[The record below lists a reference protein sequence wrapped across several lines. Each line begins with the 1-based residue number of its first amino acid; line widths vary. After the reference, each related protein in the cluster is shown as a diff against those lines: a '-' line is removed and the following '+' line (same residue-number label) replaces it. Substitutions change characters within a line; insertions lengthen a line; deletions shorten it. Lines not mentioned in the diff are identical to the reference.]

1 MTNKGDFKQLWLT
14 ILTAFSQKIPRS
26 DFITWFKNTAILSQ
40 DGTSMVIGTPTVFN
54 RDMLVKNFQQSL
66 LETIQIILPEMQD
79 ISFVVEGFLH
89 DKDERV
95 LNLLTISPDPKKKN
109 PPQEITLVEGITSKI
124 LNPKYSLENFV
135 VGPDNQLAHAA
146 CMAVA
151 RKPGDGY
158 NPLFVYGGVGL
169 GKTHLLQGTGNEILR
184 RFPKK
189 IVVYATSEKFTNEV
203 IEAIRNRKGDKLREK
218 YRQVDVLIIDDVQFL
233 ANKEQTQIEFFHT
246 FNTLHEAHK
255 QIIISSDRPPQ
266 ELDLLEPRLRSR
278 FEWGMMV
285 DIGFPDFETRVAIL
299 QMKVQEKG
307 IFISNDV
314 LSFIASNVT
323 ASVRELEGVLNQAI
337 ALYELRHITPTVKSI
352 APMLKKLHTNSKIV
366 GMPDTA
372 SSDGV
377 RTVEDIV
384 RVVADYFKLL
394 PEDLTGDHRQSDI
407 VLARQ
412 IAMYVAKKYFKMTYQ
427 YIGTYFQNRIHTTVM
442 HAVEKIE
449 KEIETDKQLKRDI
462 NALLH
467 DMGVL

>member
-1 MTNKGDFKQLWLT
+1 MSQEDLKQLWFT
-14 ILTAFSQKIPRS
+14 ILTAFAQKIPRS
-26 DFITWFKNTAILSQ
+26 DFITWFKNTAILSRE
-40 DGTSMVIGTPTVFN
+40 GAAMVIGTPTVFN
-54 RDMLVKNFQQSL
+54 RDMLVKNFEQPL
-66 LETIQIILPEMQD
+66 LETVQTILPDIQD

-95 LNLLTISPDPKKKN
+95 LNLLLISPDPKKKN
-109 PPQEITLVEGITSKI
+109 PPQEITLIEGITSKI
-124 LNPKYSLENFV
+124 LNPKYKLENFV

-203 IEAIRNRKGDKLREK
+203 IDAIRNRRGDKLREK

-266 ELDLLEPRLRSR
+266 ELDFLEPRLRSR

-366 GMPDTA
+366 GMPDAA
-372 SSDGV
+372 SSDGI
-377 RTVEDIV
+377 RSIEDIV

-394 PEDLTGDHRQSDI
+394 PEDLMGDSRRADI

-412 IAMYVAKKYFKMTYQ
+412 IAMYIAKKYFKMTYQ

-449 KEIETDKQLKRDI
+449 KEMETDKQLKRDI

>member
-1 MTNKGDFKQLWLT
+1 MTTQKELKQYWLT
-14 ILTAFSQKIPRS
+14 ILTEISQKIPRS
-26 DFITWFKNTAILSQ
+26 DFITWFKNTAILQ
-40 DGTSMVIGTPTVFN
+40 MERNRLVIGTPTVFN
-54 RDMLVKNFQQSL
+54 RDMLVKNFQDKILSAV
-66 LETIQIILPEMQD
+66 QIVQPD
-79 ISFVVEGFLH
+79 ITNIVIEVHGYLH
-89 DKDERV
+89 DKDERII
-95 LNLLTISPDPKKKN
+95 NLLSISPDPKKKS
-109 PPQEITLVEGITSKI
+109 PPQEITLVEGITSKV
-124 LNPKYSLENFV
+124 LNPKYTLENFV

-151 RKPGDGY
+151 RKPGEAY

-169 GKTHLLQGTGNEILR
+169 GKTHLLQGIGNEILK

-246 FNTLHEAHK
+246 FNTLYEAHK
-255 QIIISSDRPPQ
+255 QIVVSSDRPPK

-299 QMKVQEKG
+299 QMKTQERE
-307 IFISNDV
+307 IFISNEV
-314 LSFIASNVT
+314 LQFIAANVT
-323 ASVRELEGVLNQAI
+323 ESVRELEGVLHQAI

-352 APMLKKLHTNSKIV
+352 APMLKKLHGTMKVV
-366 GMPDTA
+366 GGPLDE
-372 SSDGV
+372 SSSGV
-377 RTVEDIV
+377 RSIDDVINK
-384 RVVADYFKLL
+384 VAEYFKLL
-394 PEDLTGDHRQSDI
+394 PEDVTGENRRADI

-412 IAMYVAKKYFKMTYQ
+412 TVMYIAKKYFRMTYQ
-427 YIGTYFQNRIHTTVM
+427 SIGTHLGNRIHTTVI
-442 HAVEKIE
+442 HACEKIE
-449 KEIETDKQLKRDI
+449 QEIEKDKNLKRDI

>member
-1 MTNKGDFKQLWLT
+1 MSQEDLKQLWFT
-14 ILTAFSQKIPRS
+14 ILTTFAPQIPRS
-26 DFITWFKNTAILSQ
+26 DFITWFKNTAIISW
-40 DGTSMVIGTPTVFN
+40 DGVHMVIGTPTVFN
-54 RDMLVKNFQQSL
+54 RDMLVKHFQQPL
-66 LETIQIILPEMQD
+66 LETAKTILPDIQD
-79 ISFVVEGFLH
+79 ISFVIEGLLH

-95 LNLLTISPDPKKKN
+95 INLLTISPDPKKKN

-124 LNPKYSLENFV
+124 LNPKYKLENFV

-151 RKPGDGY
+151 RKPGEAY

-189 IVVYATSEKFTNEV
+189 VVVYATSEKFTNEV
-203 IEAIRNRKGDKLREK
+203 IEAIRNRRGDKLREK

-266 ELDLLEPRLRSR
+266 ELDFLEPRLRSR

-314 LSFIASNVT
+314 LSFIAANVT
-323 ASVRELEGVLNQAI
+323 ESVRELEGVLNQAI

-352 APMLKKLHTNSKIV
+352 APMLKKLHTHTKIV
-366 GMPDTA
+366 GMPD
-372 SSDGV
+372 SVSPNGV
-377 RTVEDIV
+377 RSVEDIV
-384 RVVADYFKLL
+384 RVVADYYKLL
-394 PEDLTGDHRQSDI
+394 PEDLMGDSRRADI

-412 IAMYVAKKYFKMTYQ
+412 IAMYIAKKYFKMTYQ

-449 KEIETDKQLKRDI
+449 TEMETDKQLKRDI